1 MSNNNNNLLNHK
13 YGYKWFGS
21 FKGFFRNLK
30 FLLFDRR
37 AYIKERAKYG
47 YSMYDLV
54 DFDDYLSHI
63 LVNGL
68 RELADF
74 TVSYGN
80 NFEDLESWQEYLRV
94 TADMFEFAT
103 ADPDD
108 LCKDRNP
115 GLPSYSREYME
126 AYKKL
131 RAQQKE
137 TLTRAFERL
146 SDVFYDLWS

>member
-1 MSNNNNNLLNHK
+1 MSNDLLK
-13 YGYKWFGS
+13 PAYGYRWFGS
-21 FKGFFRNLK
+21 FKGFFHNLK
-30 FLLFDRR
+30 FFLFDRR
-37 AYIKERAKYG
+37 AYIKERAKCG

-80 NFEDLESWQEYLRV
+80 HFKDLESWQEYLRA

-103 ADPDD
+103 EDTDD
-108 LCKDRNP
+108 LCRYRNP
-115 GLPSYSREYME
+115 GLPLYSREYME
-126 AYKKL
+126 AYKEL
-131 RAQQKE
+131 RVQQKE